1 MTREKFSTPLHPH
14 LLFYFPATS
23 FLLSCQVTV
32 RPEQTFGNFNPRCIF
47 SHLSSAPPAQLLYCE
62 MELRHQHLPRPSP
75 EAGQVPCPAG
85 RPVTGTAGSTKSA
98 QTPQNMRERARG
110 WPQAHL
116 SRTEA
121 GLCQSCWHIHEILWR
136 HSQHQAYSF
145 ILHNS
150 LFVSMEKDLSPSYS
164 KVIFTHQL
172 PTSLVAVSCVGCP
185 D

>member
-23 FLLSCQVTV
+23 FLLSCQVKV

-62 MELRHQHLPRPSP
+62 MELRHQHLPRPSR
-75 EAGQVPCPAG
+75 EAGQVPCPTG

-121 GLCQSCWHIHEILWR
+121 GLCQSCWHIQLEA
-136 HSQHQAYSF
+136 QPAP
-145 ILHNS
+145 S
-150 LFVSMEKDLSPSYS
+150 LFLHLTQFPFCLHGQRLVSFLLQGDFHPSAS
-164 KVIFTHQL
+164 HQFGG
-172 PTSLVAVSCVGCP
+172 SVV
-185 D
+185 